1 MTRRGLACC
10 SLLALLLILGLPAKA
25 HGQNLTTC
33 RMDFDLGGWALVV
46 KSATGTGTITCD
58 NGQQANVTIRAK
70 GAGLAA
76 GKYALRDGHGK
87 FSQVSDIRELFG
99 SYGATT
105 ASVGVEKEREA
116 AAMTKGTVS
125 LALTGKGTGFD
136 LGVAVEK
143 FHITPV
149 R

>member
-1 MTRRGLACC
+1 MTRRGFACC
-10 SLLALLLILGLPAKA
+10 SLLALLLILGLPARA

-33 RMDFDLGGWALVV
+33 RMDFDLRGWSLVV
-46 KSATGTGTITCD
+46 KSATGEGTITCD
-58 NGQQANVTIRAK
+58 NGQQANVTIHAK
-70 GAGLAA
+70 GAGIAA

-87 FSQVSDIRELFG
+87 FSQVSEISELFG
-99 SYGATT
+99 TYGATS
-105 ASVGVEKEREA
+105 ASAGIEKEREA

-125 LALTGKGTGFD
+125 LGLTGKGTGFD

-143 FHITPV
+143 FTIRPV